1 MGYATVG
8 RRKRRE
14 DTYSRTG
21 ESEKKSEER
30 TRSDLPNRMPSRLP
44 GDGGKNS
51 GFPTS
56 SGVKGYLD
64 KFIQTFRTIMPVV
77 IWAITG

>member
-1 MGYATVG
+1 MPVWGGEKGERIHT
-8 RRKRRE
+8 
-14 DTYSRTG
+14 SRTG
-21 ESEKKSEER
+21 ESENKSEDR

-44 GDGGKNS
+44 GGGGKKS

-56 SGVKGYLD
+56 CGVRGYLE
-64 KFIQTFRTIMPVV
+64 KFIQTFRTMMPVV